1 MTVIRIMGLA
11 DGRPCPAAGEFIASM
26 DFEAHGGRG
35 DLVTTP
41 HLANAKHFKDM
52 GEAFNFWR
60 ASPANKPTRED
71 GQPNRPLTAY
81 TVAFD

>member
-11 DGRPCPAAGEFIASM
+11 DGRPCPVAGEFIASM

-41 HLANAKHFKDM
+41 HFDRAMKFKDL
-52 GEAFNFWR
+52 GEAFSFWR

-81 TVAFD
+81 TVTFN